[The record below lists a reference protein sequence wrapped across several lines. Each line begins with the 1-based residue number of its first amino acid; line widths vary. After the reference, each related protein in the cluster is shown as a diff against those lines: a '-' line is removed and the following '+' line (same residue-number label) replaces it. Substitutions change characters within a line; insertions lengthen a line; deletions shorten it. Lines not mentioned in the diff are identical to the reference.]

1 MFDDTPMADVP
12 KTRTVV
18 IGGGPAGLTAAYQL
32 LKEGGGNH
40 VPVVFEGSDLVGGI
54 ARTESHE
61 GYRFDIGGHRFFT
74 KVGEVEAF
82 WQEVGGEDFVTRPRK
97 SRIYYEGKY
106 YEYPLKI
113 FNALGNMGPLRAA
126 GIMASF
132 AKSRAVPHREEEN
145 LEQWVSNRFGKR
157 LYETFFKTYTEK
169 VWGIPCTEIR
179 ADWAAQRIKNLSLT
193 KAVWNALT
201 GANDTASLIEEFQY
215 PRLGPGQ
222 MWESCAAK
230 IEDRGGAVQMNTRVT
245 GVKRDGNRIESVTI
259 RAKSGEEGTVTADH
273 FVNTMALREL
283 IEVMDPPAPAAV
295 RQAAAKLKYRDFLIV
310 TLILDH
316 PDPFPDNWIY
326 IHSPEVQVG
335 RIQNFRAWS
344 PDMVPNDDHSSIGME
359 YFCHE
364 GDGLWESTDE
374 ALIEQAGRELEQLGL
389 ADASTVIGGK
399 IIRQPKAYPVYDGE
413 YREALDVIQA
423 WIDGLENFQ
432 TVGRNGMHR
441 YNNQDHSQLTAMLAV
456 RNILGEDHDL
466 WNVNVER
473 SYHEDFTTE
482 ERVKRQE
489 QGAMAGAAAV
499 PATAD

>member
-1 MFDDTPMADVP
+1 MYDDAPQGGDAGERVTAI
-12 KTRTVV
+12 
-18 IGGGPAGLTAAYQL
+18 IGGGPAGLTAAYEL
-32 LKEGGGNH
+32 IKHGGAAH
-40 VPVVFEGSDLVGGI
+40 RPVVFEGGEIVGGI

-82 WQEVGGEDFVTRPRK
+82 WQEVGGVDFVTRPRK
-97 SRIYYEGKY
+97 SRIYYEGKF

-113 FNALGNMGPLRAA
+113 FNALGNMGPLRATA
-126 GIMASF
+126 IMASF
-132 AKSRAVPHREEEN
+132 AKSRVLPHREEEN
-145 LEQWVSNRFGKR
+145 LEQWVSNRFGTR
-157 LYETFFKTYTEK
+157 LYRTFFKTYTEK

-222 MWESCAAK
+222 MWEACARK
-230 IEDRGGAVQMNTRVT
+230 VEERGGAVRMRTYVT
-245 GVKRDGNRIESVTI
+245 GVKRDGDRVTAI
-259 RAKSGEEGTVTADH
+259 TTRDADGREETVEADH
-273 FVNTMALREL
+273 FVNTMPLREL
-283 IEVMDPPAPAAV
+283 IGVMDPPPPAEV
-295 RQAAAKLKYRDFLIV
+295 RAAAEKLKYRDFLIV

-326 IHSPEVQVG
+326 IHSPEVAVG

-344 PDMVPNDDHSSIGME
+344 PDMVPNDDHASIGME

-364 GDGLWESTDE
+364 GDGLWEMRDDD
-374 ALIEQAGRELEQLGL
+374 LIAQAGRELERLGL

-399 IIRQPKAYPVYDGE
+399 IIRQPKAYPVYDGA
-413 YREALDVIQA
+413 YREALDTIAA

-432 TVGRNGMHR
+432 SVGRNGMHR

-473 SYHEDFTTE
+473 SYHEDFTTQERVERE
-482 ERVKRQE
+482 ER
-489 QGAMAGAAAV
+489 GAIVGAAAV
-499 PATAD
+499 PAE